1 MGWSGGGGGGGW
13 ILAVC
18 CDTVV
23 TEHER
28 VIAALATVPEKTL
41 RIVEL
46 ARELVG
52 ADGQLDTD
60 RAAAMAPEVNL
71 AVAEANAYARATA
84 QAIQALRGLTPRQ

>member
-1 MGWSGGGGGGGW
+1 MS
-13 ILAVC
+13 
-18 CDTVV
+18 D
-23 TEHER
+23 HDR

-52 ADGQLDTD
+52 ADGQLDTE

-71 AVAEANAYARATA
+71 AVAEANAYTRATA
-84 QAIQALRGLTPRQ
+84 QAILALRGIAPRQ